1 MFSLAIVTANAPRLT
16 NHKGHKGTKN
26 TTKKCINSLCAFVSY
41 WSLAKLIS
49 VAFHAI
55 FRHELSEFGEF
66 FLFFF
71 VKFVFIR
78 VKIKKTPVSSVLVVF
93 GGRP

>member
-1 MFSLAIVTANAPRLT
+1 MSHFHND
-16 NHKGHKGTKN
+16 
-26 TTKKCINSLCAFVSY
+26 

-55 FRHELSEFGEF
+55 FRHELNEFGEF

-71 VKFVFIR
+71 VKFAFIR
-78 VKIKKTPVSSVLVVF
+78 AKIKKRQCPDNECLILSA
-93 GGRP
+93 